1 MGNHNLSK
9 SLSAPTS
16 IGDCEIDSKMQSTSN
31 VMPSQM
37 SSLTLTLPT
46 QELLPIAEEEK
57 DSPSGTK
64 NEPDQELE
72 QIATE
77 PKTD

>member
-1 MGNHNLSK
+1 
-9 SLSAPTS
+9 
-16 IGDCEIDSKMQSTSN
+16 
-31 VMPSQM
+31 MPSQM